1 LKDEQIIQEFLD
13 DTQDFGLESKEP
25 KDGEAERPLDI
36 FEKPRKIGG

>member
-1 LKDEQIIQEFLD
+1 MKNEQIIQEVLNES
-13 DTQDFGLESKEP
+13 QDFGLESKEP